1 MADPEFFINSGLEL
15 AILERGQNRFLC
27 SKICFFSFFLMKYF
41 QNYQFKA
48 RAMAK
53 RCQAGRAMHSLN
65 FESSYGP
72 EDCLHHANLP
82 PKIAVGILDSLYKK
96 THSHLSA

>member
-1 MADPEFFINSGLEL
+1 
-15 AILERGQNRFLC
+15 
-27 SKICFFSFFLMKYF
+27 MKYF

-53 RCQAGRAMHSLN
+53 RCQTGRAMHSLN

-96 THSHLSA
+96 NTLTFECLK